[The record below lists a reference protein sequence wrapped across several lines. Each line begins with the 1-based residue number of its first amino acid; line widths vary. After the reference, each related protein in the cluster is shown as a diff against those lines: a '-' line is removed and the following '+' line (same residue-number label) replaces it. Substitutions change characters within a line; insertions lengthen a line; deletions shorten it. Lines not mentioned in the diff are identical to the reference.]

1 MKNRFSSSKATPE
14 NKKAKLNTS
23 NATKIVL
30 FKRKSFQ
37 FKASE
42 MEQKKEKF
50 NNIISFKNPDKKM
63 MYLFVEKIYW
73 ELSQALNGATVSI
86 IVSYP
91 DGTGDTLYNSRK
103 IPQLIKGVRNI
114 NLTYI
119 INEGAEIKVS
129 FECMGY
135 DMMYPNY
142 FLVYKWLDPHT
153 GRKVKETV

>member
-14 NKKAKLNTS
+14 NKKAKANTS
-23 NATKIVL
+23 NPTKIVL
-30 FKRKSFQ
+30 FKRRSFD
-37 FKASE
+37 FKANT
-42 MEQKKEKF
+42 MEEKKEKF
-50 NNIISFKNPDKKM
+50 NQAISFSNPDKKV

-73 ELSQALNGATVSI
+73 ELSQALNGATVTI
-86 IVSYP
+86 TVSYP

-119 INEGAEIKVS
+119 IEENAEIKVS

-135 DMMYPNY
+135 DMLYPNY
-142 FLVYKWLDPHT
+142 FLVYKWLDPQS
-153 GRKVKETV
+153 GKKVQ